1 MFTFRPK
8 MFYILHIL
16 TQNGH
21 ISTLK
26 CSHYNRNV
34 YILVQKMYILDST
47 CAHFQSRITTK
58 KMYFYFLTNK
68 CTFSVP
74 MCIFDTL
81 HFLIPN
87 MHIFFYCTN
96 VHIQLQDALLKK
108 KQHHYFKP
116 SSSLKH
122 SCGHPRPLAK
132 AAKNGCNQSLI
143 FVLATSIPG
152 HAVHAY
158 TYIYILLLNKILH
171 QLVGR
176 LSHILE

>member
-108 KQHHYFKP
+108 KTTPLFQTQLLPKAQLWPPETTGKSSQKWLQSKPDLCASHQHPWACSTCIY
-116 SSSLKH
+116 L
-122 SCGHPRPLAK
+122 
-132 AAKNGCNQSLI
+132 
-143 FVLATSIPG
+143 
-152 HAVHAY
+152 
-158 TYIYILLLNKILH
+158 YIYITVEQNPAP
-171 QLVGR
+171 VGR
-176 LSHILE
+176 